1 MKFDSFES
9 QLKSYSKSLHSLY
22 DKEQVRQPKLN
33 TSWFGVRQGI
43 EVPQSHTHKELG
55 SEFLNRNFMYSSDY
69 YKYKDWKE
77 IMGKTYNSFDL
88 NILPE
93 QGNKQG
99 EAKYYHQDSG
109 R

>member
-1 MKFDSFES
+1 
-9 QLKSYSKSLHSLY
+9 
-22 DKEQVRQPKLN
+22 
-33 TSWFGVRQGI
+33 
-43 EVPQSHTHKELG
+43 
-55 SEFLNRNFMYSSDY
+55 MYSSDY

-99 EAKYYHQDSG
+99 EAKYYH
-109 R
+109 